1 MPGNLLA
8 GRQGRPALADWCE
21 ALVVV
26 LFWVVFPL
34 MVVGGLLIFR
44 NARAV
49 GDCFRWVPPDNRPTF
64 VAKPSLFDRD
74 RFDQEI
80 RTSMARFLGGGCMT
94 IGLGGL
100 LILTVTR

>member
-1 MPGNLLA
+1 
-8 GRQGRPALADWCE
+8 
-21 ALVVV
+21 VVV
-26 LFWVVFPL
+26 LFWGVFPL
-34 MVVGGLLIFR
+34 MVLGGLLIFR

-49 GDCFRWVPPDNRPTF
+49 GDWFRWWPPENRPTF

-80 RTSMARFLGGGCMT
+80 RTSMARFVGAGWMI

>member
-1 MPGNLLA
+1 MI
-8 GRQGRPALADWCE
+8 
-21 ALVVV
+21 V

-49 GDCFRWVPPDNRPTF
+49 GDCFRWLPPDNRPTF
-64 VAKPSLFDRD
+64 VAKPSLFDRGRAAGD

-80 RTSMARFLGGGCMT
+80 RTSMARFLGGGCMI
-94 IGLGGL
+94 IGLDGL